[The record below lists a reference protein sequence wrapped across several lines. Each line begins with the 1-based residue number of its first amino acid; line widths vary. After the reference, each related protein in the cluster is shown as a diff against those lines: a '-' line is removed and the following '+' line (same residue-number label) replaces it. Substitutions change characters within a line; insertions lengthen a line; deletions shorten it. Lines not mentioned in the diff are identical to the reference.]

1 MARSFRA
8 EPELEER
15 LERAARV
22 EGVPVSQF
30 IREAVRERCARIL
43 GVTLKDEL
51 SDVIGAVP
59 APEGAA
65 AAAAVVLAERSG
77 DAFRDL
83 LQARRATDVGMG
95 ARATLRQ

>member
-15 LERAARV
+15 LKRAARV

-43 GVTLKDEL
+43 GGTLKDEL

-59 APEGAA
+59 APESGAVP
-65 AAAAVVLAERSG
+65 VVLAERSG

-83 LQARRATDVGMG
+83 LQARSATGG
-95 ARATLRQ
+95 AANERATLGR